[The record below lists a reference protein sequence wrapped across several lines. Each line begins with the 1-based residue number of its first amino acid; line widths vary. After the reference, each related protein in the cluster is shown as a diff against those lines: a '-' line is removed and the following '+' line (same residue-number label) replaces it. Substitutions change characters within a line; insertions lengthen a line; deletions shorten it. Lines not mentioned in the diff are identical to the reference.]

1 MLSQPHMG
9 LLSFL
14 KRRTGEPS
22 SSRSNTPRSAEPGD
36 VDRARTRA
44 RQRLIGAVV
53 LVGLGVVG
61 FPILFDTQ
69 PRPLPVDIPI
79 DIPAKDGS
87 PALTAPKPRAGGAAV
102 SSSSTRTTPTP
113 TSAPA
118 VTAESVAAPRE
129 VAAAPTPTPE
139 PTPRPTPTPKPVE
152 KVAEKPSNEAK
163 PVVKDSAR
171 AQALLEGRE
180 ASSAAAGAG
189 RFVVQVGA
197 FGDANAARDVRQKVE
212 KLGLKTY
219 TQVVDTSAGK
229 RIRVRV
235 GPYDERGDAEKAVA
249 KLKQAGLAPALL
261 TL

>member
-1 MLSQPHMG
+1 MG

-14 KRRTGEPS
+14 KRSAGEPS
-22 SSRSNTPRSAEPGD
+22 TSRNTPRSAEPGD

-44 RQRLIGAVV
+44 RQRLIGAAV
-53 LVGLGVVG
+53 LVGIGVVG

-79 DIPAKDGS
+79 DIPAKDAA
-87 PALTAPKPRAGGAAV
+87 PALAVPKPRAGGAGV
-102 SSSSTRTTPTP
+102 SSSSRPTP
-113 TSAPA
+113 APSSTPA
-118 VTAESVAAPRE
+118 PVVASEGTVPRE
-129 VAAAPTPTPE
+129 PVAAPTPAPE
-139 PTPRPTPTPKPVE
+139 PTPRPTPTPKPAE
-152 KVAEKPSNEAK
+152 KVADRQPSESKPAA
-163 PVVKDSAR
+163 KDSAR
-171 AQALLEGRE
+171 AQALLEGRD
-180 ASSAAAGAG
+180 ASPAAAGAG

-219 TQVVDTSAGK
+219 TQVVDTSGGK

-235 GPYDERGDAEKAVA
+235 GPYDERAEAEKVVA